1 MKPIDI
7 EQELHD
13 LVASEEMLA
22 FFDFT
27 LPPGSAAGAV
37 EGLCK
42 VSRPRERRSRSTYV
56 SLFFVVDAADAD
68 IRRRVAGHLGRVDWN
83 ACGAAMAGVDC
94 ILAIPHRDAGSD
106 AGLFL
111 KELDVYL
118 DGSRAP
124 DAAFLR
130 EVLHPAIAK
139 ATGLRTGEITVW
151 EDVAAPAAAP
161 AAGAAKRETLLAR
174 LRRLAGGA

>member
-1 MKPIDI
+1 MEPIDI
-7 EQELHD
+7 EQELQD
-13 LVASEEMLA
+13 LVANEEVLG

-27 LPPGSAAGAV
+27 LPPASGAGAV

-56 SLFFVVDAADAD
+56 SLFFVVDAPDAET
-68 IRRRVAGHLGRVDWN
+68 RGRVAGHLGRVDWN
-83 ACGAAMAGVDC
+83 ACGSAMAGVDC
-94 ILAIPHRDAGSD
+94 ILAIPHRDAGSG

-111 KELDVYL
+111 KEVDVYL
-118 DGSRAP
+118 DGSRAA

-130 EVLHPAIAK
+130 NVLQPAVAK

-151 EDVAAPAAAP
+151 EDASAPAATP
-161 AAGAAKRETLLAR
+161 SGAAATGDTLLVR